1 MGIATKKMNI
11 RGHYSKFERKKFPFV
26 YLLIAFPVL
35 QFCVFWLGVNL
46 SSICYA
52 FESPWGTFTLDNFR
66 DVFKA
71 FSSVGPYNI
80 HLGEALGRSF
90 TLWVISN
97 LITFPISIVTTYILY
112 RKIWGHYFFRICYII
127 PGLMGSVIWVMIIR
141 YMMQYNGPITL
152 FVESL
157 GIDLPIAA
165 LRNGL
170 LGSEATAFISL
181 ILLNFFMGF
190 VGNNVVLTGAFSR
203 VPEELYESAELDG
216 AGFWT
221 VCFKIAIP
229 CVWSTITM
237 MMTFSLCSIFT
248 ADMNVFLYTD
258 GTGEPG
264 LSTIGFT
271 LYKITYEISVNG
283 SPDVSAYGY
292 PAALGLVLTIMTLP
306 IVLFGRRFL
315 EKLSDSVEV

>member
-1 MGIATKKMNI
+1 MGVRQKMNM
-11 RGHYSKFERKKFPFV
+11 GHYSKFERKKFPFV

-35 QFCVFWLGVNL
+35 QFCVFWLGVNF

-66 DVFKA
+66 DVIKA
-71 FSSVGPYNI
+71 FSSVGPYNV
-80 HLGEALGRSF
+80 HLGEALGRSV
-90 TLWVISN
+90 TLGVVSN
-97 LITFPISIVTTYILY
+97 FITFPISIVTTYILY
-112 RKIWGHYFFRICYII
+112 RKIWGHYFFRVCYII

-141 YMMQYNGPITL
+141 YMMQYNGPLTL
-152 FVESL
+152 FVKEL
-157 GIDLPIAA
+157 GIDLPVAA

-170 LGSEATAFISL
+170 LGSEETAFLSL

-203 VPEELYESAELDG
+203 VPDELYESAELDG

-237 MMTFSLCSIFT
+237 MMTFALCSIFT
-248 ADMNVFLYTD
+248 ADVNVFLYTD